1 MQRHIQQP
9 GVASE
14 VPMYFAGCRREY
26 GEVLDGSEESI
37 SMDSSHKGPSLKSHT
52 TRQRQTFRAP
62 GKRGIY
68 VVGVQVNIRVISIF
82 EAT

>member
-1 MQRHIQQP
+1 MQRYIQQP

-26 GEVLDGSEESI
+26 GEVSDGSEESI
-37 SMDSSHKGPSLKSHT
+37 SMDNSRKGPPLKSHT
-52 TRQRQTFRAP
+52 TCQRQTFRAP
-62 GKRGIY
+62 SKRGIY
-68 VVGVQVNIRVISIF
+68 VVGVRVNIRETSIF